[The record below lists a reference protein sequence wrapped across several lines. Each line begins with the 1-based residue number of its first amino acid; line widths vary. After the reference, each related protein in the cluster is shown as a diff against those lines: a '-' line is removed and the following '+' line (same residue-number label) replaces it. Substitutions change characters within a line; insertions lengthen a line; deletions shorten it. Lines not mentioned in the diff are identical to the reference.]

1 MKATNKKS
9 KVIPIAFCLAAA
21 VVATSALILNR
32 MNTESVLHITQDG
45 REIFEVDGEVIDI
58 NVNRDF
64 ILVSDDGF
72 NEIEIKDGQIRV
84 VNSNCPDKTCVNC
97 GFISKHSFNKIIA
110 CIPHGLII
118 EFR

>member
-1 MKATNKKS
+1 MKTTNKKV
-9 KVIPIAFCLAAA
+9 KVIFIAFCLAAA
-21 VVATSALILNR
+21 VVATSALIINR
-32 MNTESVLHITQDG
+32 MNTEDILHITQHG
-45 REIFEVDGEVIDI
+45 EEIFEVDGEVVDI

-84 VNSNCPDKTCVNC
+84 VSADCPDQTCVNC
-97 GFISKHSFNKIIA
+97 GFISKNSFNKIIA